1 MYISRIVIRNF
12 RNFAHMDIHLND
24 GVTTVIGENNT
35 GKTNLLHALRLV
47 ADSNLSS
54 YYRQLIEHDIHRNI
68 DISAPQQVI
77 VSVEFTDYADRENE
91 CALVGCWEVDE
102 GIARLS
108 YRFRPK
114 RAVIEA
120 IESQD
125 RAGDDL
131 TLEDYHWELTG
142 GGDKDPATVLWNEDL
157 GSSVRFGDMQQLQVV
172 FLPALRDV
180 QRDLRQSNISPLGRL
195 FAASNI
201 PQEEKDELVEII
213 RSANTDVA
221 NRPTIREA
229 GEAIQSAFSET
240 AGEAFSMSV
249 KLGMADPSF
258 ASISRALTVLLSNEA
273 LTDFEPR
280 RNGLGLNNILYISML
295 LEYFKRRVENPNT
308 AGQLLL
314 IEEPEAH
321 LHPQLQRVLYEDLN
335 RKPFQTIITTH
346 SSHISSQAHLKSII
360 SLTFEENQSTLSTV
374 PVLEANFDVK
384 EIADLERYLDATR
397 SALLFA
403 RKVILV
409 EGPAEL
415 FLIPPLVKQVMDGI
429 DLDRL
434 GITIVPIFGIHF
446 DAYIKL
452 FSENSLPKKCAII
465 ADGDLKPGE
474 NIPEEEDEDKPP
486 EPPDMEALAN
496 EYVHIFRCQ
505 TTFERALTLL
515 GTLKML
521 AKATDEC
528 GAKRAS
534 IKLKEGF
541 EILNGN
547 EVDEDKSQQ
556 IIDELSTTV
565 LNTAKRFGKARFAQI
580 AAKHV
585 NLATEIP
592 QYIKDA
598 INWLI
603 EE

>member
-54 YYRQLIEHDIHRNI
+54 YYRQLIEHDIHRSV

-77 VSVEFTDYADRENE
+77 VSVEFSDYSDRENE
-91 CALVGCWEVDE
+91 CALVGCWEVAE
-102 GIARLS
+102 GVARLS

-114 RAVIEA
+114 RAVMEA

-131 TLEDYHWELTG
+131 ILEDYHWELTG
-142 GGDKDPATVLWNEDL
+142 GGKKDPATVEWNEDL
-157 GSSVRFGDMQQLQVV
+157 GTSVRFGDMQQFQVV
-172 FLPALRDV
+172 FLLALRDV

-195 FAASNI
+195 FAASDI

-213 RSANTDVA
+213 RSANTEVA
-221 NRPTIREA
+221 NRPTIRET

-240 AGEAFSMSV
+240 AGEAFTMSV

-258 ASISRALTVLLSNEA
+258 TSISRALTVLLSNDA
-273 LTDFEPR
+273 LTDFEPS

-335 RKPFQTIITTH
+335 LKPFQTIITTH

-360 SLTFEENQSTLSTV
+360 SLTFDENQSTASTV
-374 PVLEANFDVK
+374 PALGSDFDEK
-384 EIADLERYLDATR
+384 ETADLERYLDATR

-415 FLIPPLVKQVMDGI
+415 FLIPPLVRQVMNGL

-434 GITIVPIFGIHF
+434 GITIVPIYGIHF
-446 DAYIKL
+446 DVYIKL
-452 FSENSLPKKCAII
+452 FNDNSLPKKCAII
-465 ADGDLKPGE
+465 ADGDLQPGE
-474 NIPEEEDEDKPP
+474 NIPAGADEDTPP
-486 EPPDMEALAN
+486 ELPDIASLEN
-496 EYVHIFRCQ
+496 TYVRVFRCQ
-505 TTFERALTLL
+505 TTFERALTLQ

-521 AKATDEC
+521 AQATDEC
-528 GAKRAS
+528 GAPRAAA
-534 IKLKEGF
+534 KLKEGF
-541 EILNGN
+541 RFFSENK
-547 EVDEDKSQQ
+547 VHKDKSQQ
-556 IIDELSTTV
+556 IIDDLRTTV

-598 INWLI
+598 IDWLI